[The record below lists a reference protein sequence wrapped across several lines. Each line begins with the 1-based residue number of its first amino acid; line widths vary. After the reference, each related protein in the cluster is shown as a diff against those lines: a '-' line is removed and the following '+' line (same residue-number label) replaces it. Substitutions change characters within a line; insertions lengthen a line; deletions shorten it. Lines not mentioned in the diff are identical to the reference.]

1 MQSIEALTT
10 SSANLTVTTNAI
22 SFEIGPTIIIWIHA
36 PTQVQI
42 TATFIMRNQNVSA
55 VRVPMEQPLVITKGH
70 VMLQPTTIV

>member
-22 SFEIGPTIIIWIHA
+22 SFETGPTFIIWIHA

-42 TATFIMRNQNVSA
+42 TATFIMR
-55 VRVPMEQPLVITKGH
+55 TKTY
-70 VMLQPTTIV
+70 LQAECQWNSH